1 MENIQNNISQK
12 NIHGVHP
19 IKLGLVGKSLSH
31 SLSPRIHSYLF
42 EKLGISGTYKK
53 YEVSEHE
60 VLSIIPMMRR
70 ENILGFNV
78 TIPYKETLFHLV
90 DECDEHAKN
99 IGAINTIKCKDG
111 VSYGYNTDYLGVIQ
125 MFRNANVSLQGKDIV
140 ILGSGGSTKAL
151 IYAFNLE
158 GANKITVSARNLNSS
173 QELKLQFPFI
183 EIQDLSGLIE
193 KASKGDIIVNTTPVG
208 MFPKIDESPV
218 PESTLANF
226 KVAGD
231 IVYNPLVT
239 KFLTLAKKQNLK
251 IVTGLSMLVNQA
263 IASEEIWLE
272 QKIDYEMSGEIE
284 NFLTEK
290 DYPL

>member
-1 MENIQNNISQK
+1 MENIQNNTSQN

-31 SLSPRIHSYLF
+31 SLSPRIHSYILD
-42 EKLGISGTYKK
+42 KLGILGTYEKV
-53 YEVSEHE
+53 EVSENE
-60 VLSIIPMMRR
+60 VSGIIPMMM
-70 ENILGFNV
+70 EKNILGLNV
-78 TIPYKETLFHLV
+78 TIPYKETLFRLV
-90 DECDEHAKN
+90 DECDSHAKN
-99 IGAINTIKCKDG
+99 IGAINTIKIKNG
-111 VSYGYNTDYLGVIQ
+111 VSYGYNTDYLGVIH